1 VTKLQQK
8 KLGSIRDHIKEIPNK
23 KYFFKKTMNSKDSI
37 WLKKGGIE
45 EKLKFNG
52 QLRINLHKFDQ
63 GSK

>member
-1 VTKLQQK
+1 
-8 KLGSIRDHIKEIPNK
+8 
-23 KYFFKKTMNSKDSI
+23 MNSKDSI